1 MTTRWIAIV
10 NPAAGHGKCRRQ
22 AEAELA
28 ALRTAG
34 ADLDVRNTEA
44 PGHASRLAREAFEA
58 GARDFLAVG
67 GDGTCFEIVN
77 GLAGSANPGARPRV
91 ATLPLG
97 TGNSFLRDY
106 GIVDAAGAARA
117 LLADARRTVDLVRCE
132 HAAGTLHYLNIAGLG
147 FAARAGAMTN
157 RRFKSFGA
165 RGYVLAVIGC
175 VARMRYPSFP
185 VRLDGGKPDQRPC
198 SMLSFCNSR
207 YTGGTM
213 MMAPA
218 ADAADGY
225 LDVIRIGP
233 MGRIRLLRSFP
244 RIFKGTHVELPEVEC
259 SKARRVD
266 FEGGATVDV
275 MIDGEVLAL
284 ALRSLEVAPGA
295 IDVVA

>member
-1 MTTRWIAIV
+1 VASHWLAIV

-28 ALRTAG
+28 ALRAAG
-34 ADLDVRNTEA
+34 VDLEVRITEA
-44 PGHASRLAREAFEA
+44 PGHASRLAREAYEG

-67 GDGTCFEIVN
+67 GDGTCFEVVN
-77 GLAGSANPGARPRV
+77 GLMGTGGGGTRPRV

-117 LLADARRTVDLVRCE
+117 IVADARRSVDVVRCE
-132 HAAGTLHYLNIAGLG
+132 HGGGVLHYLNITGLG

-165 RGYVLAVIGC
+165 RGYILAVIGC
-175 VARMRYPSFP
+175 VARMKYPSFP
-185 VRLDGGKPDQRPC
+185 VRLDGGEPDGRPC

-233 MGRIRLLRSFP
+233 MGRVRLLRSFP

-259 SKARRVD
+259 TRARRVD
-266 FEGGATVDV
+266 FEGGETVDA

-284 ALRSLEVAPGA
+284 ALRSLEVVPGA
-295 IDVVA
+295 IEVAA